1 MILANQIS
9 EKLTFLILGVKFYAT
24 RDTLILYENYSK
36 SLKLIISKFHF
47 LIFQANHDGVTSV
60 VDQVILHDSVIFTQN
75 LELEGNRKNPQS
87 HPSRFSKWCWKKWI
101 KLKNA
106 LKKIR
111 EVSVYFKIGYSCE
124 YDIYIL
130 WVKRR
135 YVPFCQGCWR
145 IMEKRR
151 TKCIVSVAPI
161 HYYEYIQ
168 CVNISHFC
176 LFPDPLPGFIDVEI
190 DCNSSMY
197 SRIAI
202 EEMLTHQQSYT
213 VLEEINSM
221 IIVWLHDMRTGS
233 TRWGGDCWHVL
244 FEAQTPQRGKHKSYF
259 VFWYFPMLFII

>member
-24 RDTLILYENYSK
+24 RDTFILYENYSK

-87 HPSRFSKWCWKKWI
+87 HPSRFWKWCWKKWI
-101 KLKNA
+101 KLKSA

-151 TKCIVSVAPI
+151 TKCTDTLLRVYSMCEHLA
-161 HYYEYIQ
+161 
-168 CVNISHFC
+168 F
-176 LFPDPLPGFIDVEI
+176 LPFSWSSSWFYWCWDRLQFLNVLPHSDWGDV
-190 DCNSSMY
+190 NSSTKLY
-197 SRIAI
+197 CIGR
-202 EEMLTHQQSYT
+202 
-213 VLEEINSM
+213 N
-221 IIVWLHDMRTGS
+221 
-233 TRWGGDCWHVL
+233 
-244 FEAQTPQRGKHKSYF
+244 
-259 VFWYFPMLFII
+259 